1 MSDVGTPL
9 TLANFSSM
17 NLIFVFRCSSSTT
30 NPVSERRVDSSFLVF
45 SLSCPVP
52 LVLDLLITHERFGSS
67 SDPSINGH
75 LHFPNDVDR
84 SLNESTPDKNRKYHT
99 DNNNNPPNV
108 ISFIPPVLS
117 TSGRLHSEFFR
128 LLFWQ
133 GHRETNH
140 FFTTSGVQLTHSNGG
155 LFLYLRVVFSSHLKS
170 KIDNT
175 STSGRIHSDYVT
187 FSSQLKSKY
196 LLVFHHTDTYI

>member
-1 MSDVGTPL
+1 
-9 TLANFSSM
+9 
-17 NLIFVFRCSSSTT
+17 
-30 NPVSERRVDSSFLVF
+30 VSERRVDSSFLVF
-45 SLSCPVP
+45 SLSCPVS

-84 SLNESTPDKNRKYHT
+84 SLNESTPDQIRKYHT
-99 DNNNNPPNV
+99 DYNNNPPNV

-128 LLFWQ
+128 LLFN
-133 GHRETNH
+133 R

-170 KIDNT
+170 KID